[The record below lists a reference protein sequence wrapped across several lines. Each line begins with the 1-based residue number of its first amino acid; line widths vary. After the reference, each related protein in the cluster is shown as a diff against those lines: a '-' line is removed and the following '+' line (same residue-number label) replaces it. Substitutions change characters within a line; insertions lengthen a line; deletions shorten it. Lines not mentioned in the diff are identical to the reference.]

1 MDSGRKH
8 CRGLVWLALAV
19 ALVAPVACGRS
30 DGDAGRSPG
39 GGLQIRF
46 EDKPDPGAFA
56 LEAPAVRDGPKGAAG
71 LWAAVAGL
79 PRPERAIVV
88 NTHNGRKVVVALFAA
103 PRDASVR
110 VRLSN
115 EAADLLRMGDGPENV
130 RITALRREP
139 KIATTRGRF

>member
-1 MDSGRKH
+1 MNSGWKR
-8 CRGLVWLALAV
+8 CRGTVWLALAV
-19 ALVAPVACGRS
+19 ALVACGRS
-30 DGDAGRSPG
+30 DDAVDPSPS

-46 EDKPDPGAFA
+46 EDKPEPDVFEFEG
-56 LEAPAVRDGPKGAAG
+56 PAVRDGAKGADG

-79 PRPERAIVV
+79 PRPERALVV
-88 NTHNGRKVVVALFAA
+88 DTDNGRKVVVALFAA
-103 PRDASVR
+103 PRGAAVQ

-115 EAADLLRMGDGPENV
+115 DAADALRMGDGPETV